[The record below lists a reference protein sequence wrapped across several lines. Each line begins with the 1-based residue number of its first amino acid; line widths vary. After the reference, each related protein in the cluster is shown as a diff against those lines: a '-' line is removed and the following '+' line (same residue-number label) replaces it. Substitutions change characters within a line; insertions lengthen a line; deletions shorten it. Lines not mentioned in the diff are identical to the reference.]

1 MGVVGWGSR
10 ASINQARGRNYS
22 MAAITGLT
30 RASATLTQLNYQDPR
45 RFEAATLV
53 EIAEVGRQQA
63 KTNDILLFMTEV
75 ACDNNR
81 LMQGIRSAI
90 DSLALTDQRERTLKE
105 LLHQMIKLLK
115 ADKKAA
121 IDPVELAFRARLFL
135 HTINQHHLGTADLA
149 DLSDKNIFDKLVA
162 RARKCTEGE
171 AHRGLVDF
179 ETVYAMYA
187 AAQQEDPAN
196 SIALPEP
203 PSEPVFSPPPEP
215 EIAAL
220 PDDKPEE
227 TVDAELDN
235 NKGCAYAG
243 IAVCIGML
251 LVCYFMYSDKSGGFK
266 GGAILWTCISLVG
279 LVFAIRSLL
288 NTRAV
293 LHDPLKYAEAKQ
305 AHQQRLEEWRKAE
318 AQWKVEKD
326 RVMNEHRGAVRKA
339 EAVFEKAKETHAA
352 AVIDHQKEVA
362 NRRELIKQAR
372 QRHHGLLDQMHSSI
386 NSFLDEHAGLQ
397 EFLPKVSRAYGK
409 CELSDL
415 STVSISPPSS

>member
-1 MGVVGWGSR
+1 MT
-10 ASINQARGRNYS
+10 
-22 MAAITGLT
+22 AITGLT

-53 EIAEVGRQQA
+53 EIAEIGRQQA

-135 HTINQHHLGTADLA
+135 HTLNQHELGTADLA

-162 RARKCTEGE
+162 RAKKCTEGE
-171 AHRGLVDF
+171 SHRALVDF
-179 ETVYAMYA
+179 ETVYAMYGV
-187 AAQQEDPAN
+187 AQQEDPAD
-196 SIALPEP
+196 SFAIPEP

-215 EIAAL
+215 VIAPL

-235 NKGCAYAG
+235 HKGCAYAG

-251 LVCYFMYSDKSGGFK
+251 LVCYFMYSAKTGGSK
-266 GGAILWTCISLVG
+266 GGAILWSCISLVG
-279 LVFAIRSLL
+279 LFFALRSLL
-288 NTRAV
+288 RTRAV
-293 LHDPLKYAEAKQ
+293 LHDPLKYAEAKK
-305 AHQQRLEEWRKAE
+305 AHHLRVEEWRKAE
-318 AQWKVEKD
+318 AQWKAEKD
-326 RVMNEHRGAVRKA
+326 RVMDEHREEVRKA
-339 EAVFEKAKETHAA
+339 ETLFEKAKEAHAG
-352 AVIDHQKEVA
+352 AVVDHEKQVA
-362 NRRELIKQAR
+362 HREKQVNQAR
-372 QRHHGLLDQMHSSI
+372 QRHQSLLDQMRSQINAFLEEHS
-386 NSFLDEHAGLQ
+386 GLQ
-397 EFLPKVSRAYGK
+397 EFVPKVSRAHGK
-409 CELSDL
+409 CQLSDL
-415 STVSISPPSS
+415 SSIRINHESS